1 MTQAA
6 EEKQKRKEEKRLLA
20 AHAKAGLSNEDGDS
34 APQEQMEV
42 DPDEL
47 EVMGED
53 RLNVGSDGIASLSAK
68 LVNKALKPR
77 PKPVEVEEEDD
88 EEEDDV
94 PVLINHDLP
103 NLKSALDSADVIV
116 QVLDVRDP
124 MSCRSQHLET
134 LAKEN
139 GKKMLLVVNKIGTLS
154 FRDVFSGKELDRPR
168 LDACPRE
175 AVASW
180 TAYLRSEY
188 PALLFRSA
196 TAFLPAGPE
205 QVNVKV
211 KGKGKAKVTVP
222 TDDAVGVDSVLE
234 CLGQWAQEKK
244 NEVPLTV
251 AVVGI
256 TNVSLT
262 FSLWILAH
270 RFIFR

>member
-1 MTQAA
+1 
-6 EEKQKRKEEKRLLA
+6 
-20 AHAKAGLSNEDGDS
+20 
-34 APQEQMEV
+34 
-42 DPDEL
+42 
-47 EVMGED
+47 
-53 RLNVGSDGIASLSAK
+53 
-68 LVNKALKPR
+68 
-77 PKPVEVEEEDD
+77 
-88 EEEDDV
+88 
-94 PVLINHDLP
+94 
-103 NLKSALDSADVIV
+103 
-116 QVLDVRDP
+116 
-124 MSCRSQHLET
+124 MS
-134 LAKEN
+134 
-139 GKKMLLVVNKIGTLS
+139 
-154 FRDVFSGKELDRPR
+154 FSGKELDRPR

-180 TAYLRSEY
+180 NAYLRSEY

-262 FSLWILAH
+262 FSFCNLAH

>member
-34 APQEQMEV
+34 AAQEQMEV
-42 DPDEL
+42 DHDEL
-47 EVMGED
+47 EVMGKD

-77 PKPVEVEEEDD
+77 PKPVEVEEEDE

-103 NLKSALDSADVIV
+103 NLTSALDSADVII
-116 QVLDVRDP
+116 QVLDARDP

-154 FRDVFSGKELDRPR
+154 F
-168 LDACPRE
+168 
-175 AVASW
+175 
-180 TAYLRSEY
+180 
-188 PALLFRSA
+188 
-196 TAFLPAGPE
+196 
-205 QVNVKV
+205 
-211 KGKGKAKVTVP
+211 
-222 TDDAVGVDSVLE
+222 
-234 CLGQWAQEKK
+234 
-244 NEVPLTV
+244 
-251 AVVGI
+251 
-256 TNVSLT
+256 
-262 FSLWILAH
+262 
-270 RFIFR
+270 